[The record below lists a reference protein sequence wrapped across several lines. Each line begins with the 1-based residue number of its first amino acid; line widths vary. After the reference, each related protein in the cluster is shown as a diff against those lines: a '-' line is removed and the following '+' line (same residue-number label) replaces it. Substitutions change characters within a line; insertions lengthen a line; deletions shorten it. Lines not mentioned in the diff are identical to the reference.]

1 MAQYSLQEIMS
12 ARDAAS
18 AAGDTESVQVL
29 SAEIDRLRSQIT
41 SSVQSP
47 DTTAAGVAGA
57 ITRGAA
63 PVATGAALGAL
74 AGAPVG
80 GIGAMPGAVT
90 GAAIGGLTTLV
101 GDPVI
106 NAVNTAFGTNYSTP
120 TEAMEYMLTRLGVPQ
135 PRSEAEKII
144 QTAGAGG
151 AGAGGMAGLG
161 RSMQA
166 LGTTPQAQAVGQ
178 TLAAQPVQQIA
189 GGAAGAATG
198 ELAGEAAQ
206 AMGAGPA
213 VQTAAELV
221 GSVAGGAAGARAAG
235 LRAREAAGIQLPSD
249 IAEAQSRGIR
259 VLTTDVVPPRTFMSK
274 WVQTVG
280 ERIPVAGTGGQ
291 RMAQQEERISAVKDV
306 LRDYGVTDISPNVL
320 ASQTDD
326 IFKELA
332 SKRAADL
339 DRYVSAKKD
348 VINRLDAMGTVPVD
362 RTVAKIDEEIAK
374 LTALKSAQYKPAIDI
389 LEDWKASIQGQGLK
403 NIEELRK
410 GIGSAFSDPGLA
422 GIKTTGEAALN
433 RIYAPLRQDMA
444 DFIKANGERRDFDK
458 WSVANKRLENM
469 SGELES
475 SALKTALDKGDL
487 TPEVVDKM
495 LFSQKPSEIRLLYRN
510 LTPDGRALVRT
521 RILSRVAENS
531 GGLDEI
537 SPQKYLSAVQKY
549 GNSVGVF
556 FRDEDL
562 KNIEGLSRA
571 LQFTRRAQE
580 AAVAP
585 PTGVQA
591 VPILGADLLM
601 QTFGNFMGAT
611 AAATTAGLAARL
623 YESKPVR
630 NAFAKVA
637 QTVEGTPEEAAA
649 IKRAMAALQQQA
661 TQEQQQ
667 ESK

>member
-29 SAEIDRLRSQIT
+29 SAEIDRLRGQIT

-47 DTTAAGVAGA
+47 DTTAAGVVGA
-57 ITRGAA
+57 VTRGAA

-80 GIGAMPGAVT
+80 GIGAVPGAAT
-90 GAAIGGLTTLV
+90 GAAIGGLSTLV

-120 TEAMEYMLTRLGVPQ
+120 TEAMEYMLTRIGVPEA
-135 PRSEAEKII
+135 RSEAEKII
-144 QTAGAGG
+144 QTAVAGG

-206 AMGAGPA
+206 AMGAGPV

-235 LRAREAAGIQLPSD
+235 LRARETAIQLPSD
-249 IAEAQSRGIR
+249 IADAQSRGIR

-280 ERIPVAGTGGQ
+280 ERIPFVGTSGQ
-291 RMAQQEERISAVKDV
+291 RLAQQEERISAVKDV

-332 SKRAADL
+332 AKRAADL

-348 VINRLDAMGTVPVD
+348 VIERLDTMGTVPVD

-374 LTALKSAQYKPAIDI
+374 LTSLRSAQYKPAIDI

-475 SALKTALDKGDL
+475 SALKNALDKGDL
-487 TPEVVDKM
+487 TPEVVDRM

-521 RILSRVAENS
+521 RIMSKVAERS

-537 SPQKYLSAVQKY
+537 SPQKYMSAVQKY

-556 FRDEDL
+556 FKDDDL

-591 VPILGADLLM
+591 VPLIGADVLM

-661 TQEQQQ
+661 TQQQ
-667 ESK
+667 EKE

>member
-1 MAQYSLQEIMS
+1 
-12 ARDAAS
+12 
-18 AAGDTESVQVL
+18 
-29 SAEIDRLRSQIT
+29 
-41 SSVQSP
+41 
-47 DTTAAGVAGA
+47 
-57 ITRGAA
+57 
-63 PVATGAALGAL
+63 
-74 AGAPVG
+74 
-80 GIGAMPGAVT
+80 MPGAVT

-144 QTAGAGG
+144 QTAVAGG

>member
-1 MAQYSLQEIMS
+1 MAQYTLQEIMA
-12 ARDAAS
+12 ARDAAA
-18 AAGDTESVQVL
+18 AAGDTESVQAL
-29 SAEIDRLRSQIT
+29 SAEVDRLRSQIT

-47 DTTAAGVAGA
+47 DTTATGAAGA
-57 ITRGAA
+57 IVRGAA

-74 AGAPVG
+74 AGAPIG
-80 GIGAMPGAVT
+80 GIGAVPGAAT

-101 GDPVI
+101 GDPVVS
-106 NAVNTAFGTNYSTP
+106 AVNTAFGTNYATP
-120 TEAMEYMLTRLGVPQ
+120 SEAMEYMLTRIGVAQ
-135 PRSEAEKII
+135 PRSEAEKIL
-144 QTAGAGG
+144 QTVAAGG
-151 AGAGGMAGLG
+151 AGAAGMAGLG
-161 RSMQA
+161 KAVQA
-166 LGTTPQAQAVGQ
+166 LGATPQAQAVGQ

-189 GGAAGAATG
+189 GGAVGAGTG

-206 AMGAGPA
+206 AMGASPA

-235 LRAREAAGIQLPSD
+235 LRARETAQQLPSD
-249 IAEAQSRGIR
+249 IADAQSRGIR

-280 ERIPVAGTGGQ
+280 ERIPVVGTSGQ
-291 RMAQQEERISAVKDV
+291 RLAQQEERIGAVKDV

-326 IFKELA
+326 IFKDLA

-348 VINRLDAMGTVPVD
+348 VIDRLDTMGTVPVD
-362 RTVAKIDEEIAK
+362 RTLAQIDQEIAK
-374 LTALKSAQYKPAIDI
+374 LTSLKSAQYKPAIDI
-389 LEDWKASIQGQGLK
+389 LEDWKASIQNQGLK

-458 WSVANKRLENM
+458 WSVANKRLSNM
-469 SGELES
+469 AGELES
-475 SALKTALDKGDL
+475 SALKTALNKGDL
-487 TPEVVDKM
+487 MSEVVDRM

-521 RILSRVAENS
+521 RIMSKVAEQS

-537 SPQKYLSAVQKY
+537 SPQKYLSAVKKY

-556 FRDEDL
+556 FNGDDL
-562 KNIEGLSRA
+562 RNIEGLTRA

-630 NAFAKVA
+630 NVFAKVA

-649 IKRAMAALQQQA
+649 IKRALAALQQQA
-661 TQEQQQ
+661 TQQQ
-667 ESK
+667 EKK